1 MAKSLNTF
9 LKSKMNQDLDARLM
23 PKGTYRTAKNVQVS
37 ASESQN
43 AGSLENILGNTDI
56 LNIQNLT
63 GVNNLYCIGHCVSD
77 ETSDMYLFFTDWDGL
92 LGGQKPYYYD
102 PSDNN
107 FIIKYN
113 AQSQNANIL
122 VQGAFLNFSK
132 ENPIYGVNVLENLLF
147 WTDNRNQP
155 RKINIEKAVSNPNY
169 YNTEDKISVAKYNPY
184 QCIDLFEESYLSTNA
199 GDYESSMKDVVSKSY
214 PNGGFGKVNSSVS
227 AGSFTVDVNSFKGDI
242 VLPSSEYPLAA
253 KIGYTDPVTGEI
265 QVILGATL
273 STATYNSA
281 TAVWTFVIV
290 GASFPD
296 LTTISDIVLNPN
308 PYYNPKFA
316 GDPDFLQ
323 EKFVRFSYRFKYE
336 DNEHSLFAPF
346 TQPTFIPEQDG
357 YFLNV
362 KKDNL
367 QEIEDQENSYRS
379 TIVSFMQNKV
389 NSIKLN
395 IPLPFKNYN
404 LKQQLGVKELEIL
417 YKESDGTSVKVVD
430 NIPILDIENH
440 AATVTVNGAT
450 TASTTITVDNILGG
464 IKIGALVTGFG
475 VTGKPVVTA
484 FDPTDPNNPSSG
496 GDITVDI
503 AQTLVDDVILNINN
517 PDYFVFDYQS
527 KKPYKTLPEADI
539 IRVYDKVPVKAL
551 AQEISGNRVIYGN
564 FQDKH
569 TPPEFLNYNVSVSQK
584 SDFDLK
590 TTTAQV
596 QGTFTGT
603 TITIKVGVN
612 LPNVGD
618 FLTLVTG
625 SGIIPENTQVVS
637 ITASGGN
644 YTVVL
649 SESVT
654 ALTNSSVIFFEPGAD
669 TTQTSSIIEYP
680 NHSVKTNRNYQV
692 GVVLSDRYG
701 RSSSVILSNNKDTIT
716 VNRISYSGSTI
727 YSPYI
732 DPSIPPSQWPGD
744 SIKLLFNQAISSA
757 RNFNLGTPGI
767 YNGDSTSIQ
776 YNPLGWYSYKIV
788 VKQTEQE
795 YYNVYLPGIMASYPS
810 NQTLEIG
817 STSHAVLINDNIN
830 KVPRDLSEVGP
841 DQKQFRSSVRLF
853 GRVENTNNTIIPST
867 DLGSSNK
874 QYYPER
880 FNDVVSTISTVNDL
894 FDYNPR
900 GDDAPRP
907 DYFPQ
912 FYDVESNPLIARINT
927 HSKIGQ
933 TSTTNYNTVSVKAAK
948 SGTTDVIFLSS
959 LVPDQSITSTI
970 TVGDK
975 VLGSGFPDDL
985 VIETPGFTDKELA
998 WPILPATLTTQ
1009 AASISNEIEVNSIG
1023 VGASSA
1029 VTVGD
1034 LVVDPSS
1041 STTIPSGTVIT
1052 DITTGGTNPVLT
1064 LSNTVSIGNGVALEI
1079 YNPPRIKVNK
1089 PVTVAFDQNINI
1101 VSNATPGIQYLAVYE
1116 TEPVESLLDIFWESS
1131 TTGLI
1136 SDLNN
1141 AVINASSGAATL
1153 SSLNSSVFSEG
1164 LVNGGEIFS
1173 APFNILDNFGQ
1184 IVPISDI
1191 QETLS
1196 IINVFDN
1203 EGQEVSS
1210 YFNLIQIASN
1220 NIWNIEITQ
1229 DYFDTIFYNYSPNTR
1244 VFNFLLRA
1252 TVNGLETD
1260 FTFEAILSNVAP
1272 TISLPTQNQ
1281 TFNVTSNT
1289 SLITTITA
1297 KNGSANSSLSSIFN
1311 NSDCTIISQTN
1322 SAGDEVDFF
1331 IVPYEYTVDGSG
1343 NAIWSLYNNEQGTL
1357 PVDTYYLTIQVQD
1370 AGGVND
1376 ADTVDIILN
1385 GGVTVENVY
1394 QKIVLTKD
1402 FNFPPDSPIQ
1412 RSGNS
1417 FALAYQFV
1425 TYFEVTSGPP
1435 ESLGW
1440 YIFNGPFSYP
1450 SWRAMAG
1457 PYNSGLNPGSPV
1469 GYNNSYE
1476 PNSYLV
1482 NALADEN
1489 NVLQIREGEVNTSP
1503 SELKFGTTEE
1513 VAFDEWY
1520 NGGGS
1525 SQSCRFS
1532 QIYPFPS
1539 GIPYGVDATP
1549 AECNFNPISPPGEC
1563 VPGMTARVSPY
1574 ADSNGTILV
1583 ANGGVLEIS
1592 GANASQFWLDQYTWG
1607 VVT

>member
-1 MAKSLNTF
+1 
-9 LKSKMNQDLDARLM
+9 
-23 PKGTYRTAKNVQVS
+23 
-37 ASESQN
+37 
-43 AGSLENILGNTDI
+43 
-56 LNIQNLT
+56 
-63 GVNNLYCIGHCVSD
+63 
-77 ETSDMYLFFTDWDGL
+77 
-92 LGGQKPYYYD
+92 
-102 PSDNN
+102 
-107 FIIKYN
+107 
-113 AQSQNANIL
+113 
-122 VQGAFLNFSK
+122 
-132 ENPIYGVNVLENLLF
+132 
-147 WTDNRNQP
+147 
-155 RKINIEKAVSNPNY
+155 
-169 YNTEDKISVAKYNPY
+169 
-184 QCIDLFEESYLSTNA
+184 
-199 GDYESSMKDVVSKSY
+199 
-214 PNGGFGKVNSSVS
+214 
-227 AGSFTVDVNSFKGDI
+227 
-242 VLPSSEYPLAA
+242 
-253 KIGYTDPVTGEI
+253 
-265 QVILGATL
+265 
-273 STATYNSA
+273 
-281 TAVWTFVIV
+281 
-290 GASFPD
+290 
-296 LTTISDIVLNPN
+296 
-308 PYYNPKFA
+308 
-316 GDPDFLQ
+316 
-323 EKFVRFSYRFKYE
+323 
-336 DNEHSLFAPF
+336 LFAPF
-346 TQPTFIPEQDG
+346 TQSTFIPEQDG

-362 KKDNL
+362 KKDDL
-367 QEIEDQENSYRS
+367 QEIEDQDNAYRS

-389 NSIKLN
+389 NSVKLN

-404 LKQQLGVKELEIL
+404 LKQQLGVEELEIL
-417 YKESDGTSVKVVD
+417 YKESDGTSVKVID
-430 NIPILDIENH
+430 IIDIENH
-440 AATVTVNGAT
+440 AATVTVNGAIT
-450 TASTTITVDNILGG
+450 IPSTTIAIDNILGG
-464 IKIGALVTGFG
+464 ITVGALVTGFG
-475 VTGKPVVTA
+475 ITGKPVVTA

-503 AQTLVDDVILNINN
+503 AQTLVDNVILNVNN

-539 IRVYDKVPVKAL
+539 IR
-551 AQEISGNRVIYGN
+551 SGNRVIYGN

-603 TITIKVGVN
+603 TITIKAGLT

-618 FLTLVTG
+618 FVTLVTG

-637 ITASGGN
+637 ITFSGGN
-644 YTVVL
+644 YIIVL

-654 ALTNSSVIFFEPGAD
+654 ALTNSSIIFFEPGAD

-716 VNRISYSGSTI
+716 VNGISYSGSTI

-732 DPSIPPSQWPGD
+732 DPSVPPSQWPGD

-767 YNGDSTSIQ
+767 YNGDYTSIE

-810 NQTLEIG
+810 KQTLEIG

-853 GRVENTNNTIIPST
+853 GRVENTNNQITPSD

-900 GDDAPRP
+900 GNDAPRP

-948 SGTTDVIFLSS
+948 NSTTDIILLSS

-985 VIETPGFTDKELA
+985 VVETPGFTDKQLA
-998 WPILPATLTTQ
+998 WPISPATLTTQ

-1034 LVVDPSS
+1034 LVVDPLS

-1052 DITTGGTNPVLT
+1052 DIDTSGTNPVLT

-1089 PVTVAFDQNINI
+1089 PVTVVFDQNINI

-1164 LVNGGEIFS
+1164 LANGGEIFS

-1229 DYFDTIFYNYSPNTR
+1229 AYFDTIFYNYSPNTR

-1252 TVNGLETD
+1252 TVNDLETD
-1260 FTFEAILSNVAP
+1260 FTFEAILSNCNCKH
-1272 TISLPTQNQ
+1272 L
-1281 TFNVTSNT
+1281 
-1289 SLITTITA
+1289 L
-1297 KNGSANSSLSSIFN
+1297 N
-1311 NSDCTIISQTN
+1311 N
-1322 SAGDEVDFF
+1322 
-1331 IVPYEYTVDGSG
+1331 
-1343 NAIWSLYNNEQGTL
+1343 YNN
-1357 PVDTYYLTIQVQD
+1357 
-1370 AGGVND
+1370 N
-1376 ADTVDIILN
+1376 
-1385 GGVTVENVY
+1385 
-1394 QKIVLTKD
+1394 
-1402 FNFPPDSPIQ
+1402 
-1412 RSGNS
+1412 
-1417 FALAYQFV
+1417 
-1425 TYFEVTSGPP
+1425 
-1435 ESLGW
+1435 
-1440 YIFNGPFSYP
+1440 
-1450 SWRAMAG
+1450 
-1457 PYNSGLNPGSPV
+1457 
-1469 GYNNSYE
+1469 
-1476 PNSYLV
+1476 
-1482 NALADEN
+1482 
-1489 NVLQIREGEVNTSP
+1489 
-1503 SELKFGTTEE
+1503 
-1513 VAFDEWY
+1513 
-1520 NGGGS
+1520 
-1525 SQSCRFS
+1525 
-1532 QIYPFPS
+1532 
-1539 GIPYGVDATP
+1539 
-1549 AECNFNPISPPGEC
+1549 
-1563 VPGMTARVSPY
+1563 
-1574 ADSNGTILV
+1574 
-1583 ANGGVLEIS
+1583 
-1592 GANASQFWLDQYTWG
+1592 
-1607 VVT
+1607 

>member
-1 MAKSLNTF
+1 
-9 LKSKMNQDLDARLM
+9 
-23 PKGTYRTAKNVQVS
+23 
-37 ASESQN
+37 
-43 AGSLENILGNTDI
+43 
-56 LNIQNLT
+56 
-63 GVNNLYCIGHCVSD
+63 
-77 ETSDMYLFFTDWDGL
+77 MYLFFTDWDGL
-92 LGGQKPYYYD
+92 IGGQKPHYYD

-132 ENPIYGVNVLENLLF
+132 ENPIHGVNVLENLLF

-155 RKINIEKAVSNPNY
+155 RKINIEKAVSSPNY

-214 PNGGFGKVNSSVS
+214 PNGGFGKVNSTVA
-227 AGSFTVDVNSFKGDI
+227 AGSFTVYVNSFKGDI
-242 VLPSSEYPLAA
+242 VLPSAEYPSAA
-253 KIGYTDPVTGEI
+253 EIGYTDPVTGEI
-265 QVILGATL
+265 QVISGATL

-281 TAVWTFVIV
+281 TAIWTFVIV

-316 GDPDFLQ
+316 GDPDFLKD
-323 EKFVRFSYRFKYE
+323 KFVRFSYRFKYE
-336 DNEHSLFAPF
+336 DNEHSLIAPF
-346 TQPTFIPEQDG
+346 TQSTFIPEQDG

-367 QEIEDQENSYRS
+367 QEIEDQDNAYRS

-389 NSIKLN
+389 NNVKLN

-404 LKQQLGVKELEIL
+404 LNQQLGVTELEIL
-417 YKESDGTSVKVVD
+417 YKESDGTSVKVID

-450 TASTTITVDNILGG
+450 SSSTNIAVDNILGG
-464 IKIGALVTGFG
+464 VTVGALVTGFG
-475 VTGKPVVTA
+475 ITGKPVVTA

-503 AQTLVDDVILNINN
+503 AQTLVNDVILNINN

-603 TITIKVGVN
+603 TITIKASLT

-618 FLTLVTG
+618 FVTLVTG

-644 YTVVL
+644 YIIVL

-716 VNRISYSGSTI
+716 VNGISYSGSTI

-732 DPSIPPSQWPGD
+732 DPSLPPSQWPGD
-744 SIKLLFNQAISSA
+744 SIKLLFNQVISSA

-810 NQTLEIG
+810 NQTLELG

-853 GRVENTNNTIIPST
+853 GRVENTNNPIIPST

-948 SGTTDVIFLSS
+948 SGTTDIIFLSS

-985 VIETPGFTDKELA
+985 VIETPGFTDKQLA
-998 WPILPATLTTQ
+998 WPISPATLTTQ

-1029 VTVGD
+1029 VTIGD

-1052 DITTGGTNPVLT
+1052 NIDLSGPNPVLT

-1089 PVTVAFDQNINI
+1089 PVTVVFDQNINI

-1164 LVNGGEIFS
+1164 LANGGEIFS
-1173 APFNILDNFGQ
+1173 APFNILDNFSQ

-1229 DYFDTIFYNYSPNTR
+1229 AYFDTIFYNYAPNTR

-1297 KNGSANSSLSSIFN
+1297 KNGSANSNLSSVFN

-1322 SAGDEVDFF
+1322 SAGNDVDFF

-1394 QKIVLTKD
+1394 QKIVLTRD
-1402 FNFPPDSPIQ
+1402 LTFPPDSPIQ
-1412 RSGNS
+1412 DNPYSS
-1417 FALAYQFV
+1417 APTLAYQFV

-1435 ESLGW
+1435 ESIGW
-1440 YIFNGPFSYP
+1440 YIFNGPFSNQ
-1450 SWRAMAG
+1450 SWLAMVG
-1457 PYNSGLNPGSPV
+1457 SYNSGQNGNSPV
-1469 GYNNSYE
+1469 GYYNTYS
-1476 PNSYLV
+1476 PNSYLI
-1482 NALADEN
+1482 NTLADEN
-1489 NVLQIREGEVNTSP
+1489 NVLQIRFFDVNTSP

-1513 VAFDEWY
+1513 VAFNEWY

-1539 GIPYGVDATP
+1539 GYPYAVDATP
-1549 AECNFNPISPPGEC
+1549 AECNFNPLGAPGYC

-1592 GANASQFWLDQYTWG
+1592 ANASQFWLDQYTWG